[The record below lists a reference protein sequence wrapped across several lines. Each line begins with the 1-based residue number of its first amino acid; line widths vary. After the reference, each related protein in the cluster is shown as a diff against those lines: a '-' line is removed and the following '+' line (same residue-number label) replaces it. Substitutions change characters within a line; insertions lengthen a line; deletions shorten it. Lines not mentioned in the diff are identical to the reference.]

1 MMNIEPITKYIKN
14 EMYISNT
21 SINDFIKFNNKPA
34 IIFNSDRIRDLSL
47 YLINVLKKS
56 YNNSEIHYAVKACYT
71 PAIIN
76 IMKNNGIMFE
86 AMSDFEYKLLKQIN
100 IKSQNIVFNGPGK
113 TNQLLEKIINDDIEI
128 INVDSESEL
137 KDIIEIAK
145 KCNKIV
151 RVGLRIQPEV
161 PNNSF
166 LTRGEKLGM
175 DQMSGQAEEI
185 IKKYLNNKW
194 INLCGIHFH
203 SFINQKN
210 GNNIVETLATVI
222 NFIQDMNFKYNFKP
236 SYLDIGGGLAT
247 LDNWNIN
254 EFENYI
260 NQLGFHLKK
269 LEWNPKLIIE
279 PGRFLISDCAIAV
292 AKIIRK
298 KMNGDSKWLIVNVNS
313 NMLIPLAT
321 ADFKVQS
328 LKCDAVKKSKYN
340 VGDCLCSSSGTIQRN
355 VLLPDNLKEN
365 DYIIIKN
372 VGAYTINLSEPFAEP
387 ILPIFIT
394 DNKNIKLIHH
404 GVTVDEMIK
413 YFFEEV

>member
-1 MMNIEPITKYIKN
+1 MNIEPITKYIKN
-14 EMYISNT
+14 EMYISNA

-210 GNNIVETLATVI
+210 GNNIVETLTTVI
-222 NFIQDMNFKYNFKP
+222 KFIQDMNFKYNFKP

-340 VGDCLCSSSGTIQRN
+340 VGDCLCSASGTIQRN